1 MNRRTIRN
9 QNWGGLIMLLAIVL
23 LISACGPS
31 RNVSRRSS
39 GEAIDLSGKWN
50 DTDSRLMAEEMT
62 KDIVSR
68 PWIDEFRRS
77 KGKKPT
83 VIPFGVKNRTTEHIN
98 TQTFVKDLERA
109 LINSGRVRVVSSR
122 DQRSEIRKERA
133 DQQSGFTQSPTAVGR
148 ELGADFVLTGVLNS
162 INDRSE
168 GEEVIF
174 YQGNMELISVETN
187 EKVWIGD
194 KKIKK
199 LLSRKKSSLF

>member
-1 MNRRTIRN
+1 MRTLAGVIFLVAM
-9 QNWGGLIMLLAIVL
+9 LIVV
-23 LISACGPS
+23 SACGPS
-31 RNVSRRSS
+31 RSVSRRAVT
-39 GEAIDLSGKWN
+39 ETIDLSGKWN

-68 PWIDEFRRS
+68 PWLAEFRRL
-77 KGKKPT
+77 KGRKPI
-83 VIPFGVKNRTTEHIN
+83 VIPFGVKNRTSEHIN

-122 DQRSEIRKERA
+122 DQRAQIREERA
-133 DQQSGFTQSPTAVGR
+133 DQQSGFTGSPTAVGK

-162 INDRSE
+162 IKDRAE

>member
-1 MNRRTIRN
+1 MNARRSL
-9 QNWGGLIMLLAIVL
+9 QWVLILTAVAFLL
-23 LISACGPS
+23 SACGPS
-31 RNVSRRSS
+31 RAVSRRSA

-50 DTDSRLMAEEMT
+50 DTDSRLMAEEMI
-62 KDIVSR
+62 KDVVNR
-68 PWIDEFRRS
+68 PWLDDFRQ
-77 KGKKPT
+77 GKKRKPI

-109 LINSGRVRVVSSR
+109 LLNSGRVRVVSTR
-122 DQRSEIRKERA
+122 EQRKGIRTERA
-133 DQQSGFTQSPTAVGR
+133 DQQAGLTQNPTAIGK
-148 ELGADFVLTGVLNS
+148 ELGADFVLTGELNS
-162 INDRSE
+162 IQDRSG

-199 LLSRKKSSLF
+199 LISRKKSSLF

>member
-1 MNRRTIRN
+1 MIRSTISKN
-9 QNWGGLIMLLAIVL
+9 SWGGVMMLLAMVILV
-23 LISACGPS
+23 SSCGPS
-31 RNVSRRSS
+31 RNVSRRSA
-39 GEAIDLSGKWN
+39 GEALDLSGKWN

-68 PWIDEFRRS
+68 PWIDDFRRS
-77 KGKKPT
+77 NGRKPT
-83 VIPFGVKNRTTEHIN
+83 IIPFGVKNRTTEHIN

-122 DQRSEIRKERA
+122 EQRSEIRKERA
-133 DQQSGFTQSPTAVGR
+133 DQQSGFTKSPTAIGK

-162 INDRSE
+162 ITDRSE

>member
-1 MNRRTIRN
+1 MIR
-9 QNWGGLIMLLAIVL
+9 MKTVTAVAFLLAMMMVIA
-23 LISACGPS
+23 ACGSS
-31 RNVSRRSS
+31 RSVSRRSTS
-39 GEAIDLSGKWN
+39 EVIDLSGKWN

-62 KDIVSR
+62 KDIVNR
-68 PWIDEFRRS
+68 PWLDEFRRA

-83 VIPFGVKNRTTEHIN
+83 VIPFGVKNRTSEHIN

-122 DQRSEIRKERA
+122 DQREQVRSERA
-133 DQQSGFTQSPTAVGR
+133 DQQSGFTKNPTAIGK
-148 ELGADFVLTGVLNS
+148 ELGADFVLTGELNS
-162 INDRSE
+162 IKDRAE

>member
-1 MNRRTIRN
+1 MIQGMLAHRKLA
-9 QNWGGLIMLLAIVL
+9 GVAFLLAMTIIL
-23 LISACGPS
+23 SACGPS
-31 RNVSRRSS
+31 RTVSRRSAS
-39 GEAIDLSGKWN
+39 EAIDLSGKWN

-62 KDIVSR
+62 RDIVSR
-68 PWIDEFRRS
+68 PWIDEFRR
-77 KGKKPT
+77 KHGRKPT
-83 VIPFGVKNRTTEHIN
+83 VIPFGVKNRTSEHIN

-122 DQRSEIRKERA
+122 DQRAQIREERA
-133 DQQSGFTQSPTAVGR
+133 DQQSGFTQNPTAIGR

-162 INDRSE
+162 ITDRSE

-199 LLSRKKSSLF
+199 LISRKKSSLF

>member
-1 MNRRTIRN
+1 MNKTISLA
-9 QNWGGLIMLLAIVL
+9 GVIFLMAMLIIV
-23 LISACGPS
+23 SACGPS
-31 RNVSRRSS
+31 RSVSRRAAS
-39 GEAIDLSGKWN
+39 ETIDLSGKWN

-62 KDIVSR
+62 KDIVNR
-68 PWIDEFRRS
+68 PWLDEFRRS
-77 KGKKPT
+77 KGRKPT
-83 VIPFGVKNRTTEHIN
+83 VIPFGVKNRTSEHIN

-122 DQRSEIRKERA
+122 DQRAQVRSERA
-133 DQQSGFTQSPTAVGR
+133 DQQSGFTSNPTAVGK

-162 INDRSE
+162 IKDRAE

-199 LLSRKKSSLF
+199 LLSRKKKSLF

>member
-1 MNRRTIRN
+1 MIQGMLAHRN
-9 QNWGGLIMLLAIVL
+9 LAGMALLLAMMIVL
-23 LISACGPS
+23 SACGPS
-31 RNVSRRSS
+31 RKVSRRSS
-39 GEAIDLSGKWN
+39 SEAIDLSGKWN

-68 PWIDEFRRS
+68 PWIDEFRR
-77 KGKKPT
+77 KNGRKPT
-83 VIPFGVKNRTTEHIN
+83 VIPFGVKNRTSEHIN

-122 DQRSEIRKERA
+122 DQRSQIREERA
-133 DQQSGFTQSPTAVGR
+133 DQQSGFTKNPTAVGR
-148 ELGADFVLTGVLNS
+148 ELGADYVLTGVLNS